1 MSAGG
6 AAARLLALPAD
17 ATATEVLCAAL
28 GCDRRGL
35 ASLPG
40 GAARAL
46 ASELGEA
53 CDREGPG
60 ARPACQRPA
69 SAQGPDGPRRGDV
82 RAGRG
87 GIPGARGG
95 AAAREELIVRG
106 EGEGRHTALRY
117 DDATREA
124 VAREVLAGASVS
136 SVAREHGVSEG
147 SVRSWARAL
156 EERLW
161 EEDAARC
168 RSEAAAE
175 ARRRAASAAL
185 LGSPGEV
192 VLLEVETAAGPA
204 LVVADRGRDG
214 LPSGTVR
221 RVAGASLGQGPRA
234 LGRVRR
240 RWACDGRALARAI
253 AAALSNDPEAR
264 VTQAEAMR
272 AMTGGAE

>member
-1 MSAGG
+1 M
-6 AAARLLALPAD
+6 
-17 ATATEVLCAAL
+17 
-28 GCDRRGL
+28 
-35 ASLPG
+35 
-40 GAARAL
+40 
-46 ASELGEA
+46 
-53 CDREGPG
+53 
-60 ARPACQRPA
+60 
-69 SAQGPDGPRRGDV
+69 
-82 RAGRG
+82 
-87 GIPGARGG
+87 
-95 AAAREELIVRG
+95 
-106 EGEGRHTALRY
+106 RY

-136 SVAREHGVSEG
+136 SVARDHGVSEG

-168 RSEAAAE
+168 RSEADAE

>member
-28 GCDRRGL
+28 GCDRRDL

-46 ASELGEA
+46 ASMLGEA

-60 ARPACQRPA
+60 ARPACQRTA
-69 SAQGPDGPRRGDV
+69 NAQGPDGPRRGGA

-87 GIPGARGG
+87 GIPAAAAGG
-95 AAAREELIVRG
+95 AAREELIVPRRSG
-106 EGEGRHTALRY
+106 VRY

-136 SVAREHGVSEG
+136 SVARAHGVSEG

-168 RSEAAAE
+168 RSEADAE
-175 ARRRAASAAL
+175 ARRRAASAAIV
-185 LGSPGEV
+185 GRPGEV

>member
-1 MSAGG
+1 M
-6 AAARLLALPAD
+6 
-17 ATATEVLCAAL
+17 
-28 GCDRRGL
+28 
-35 ASLPG
+35 
-40 GAARAL
+40 
-46 ASELGEA
+46 
-53 CDREGPG
+53 
-60 ARPACQRPA
+60 
-69 SAQGPDGPRRGDV
+69 
-82 RAGRG
+82 
-87 GIPGARGG
+87 
-95 AAAREELIVRG
+95 
-106 EGEGRHTALRY
+106 RY

-136 SVAREHGVSEG
+136 SVARKHGVSEG

-168 RSEAAAE
+168 RSEA
-175 ARRRAASAAL
+175 RRRAASAAIV
-185 LGSPGEV
+185 GRPGEV